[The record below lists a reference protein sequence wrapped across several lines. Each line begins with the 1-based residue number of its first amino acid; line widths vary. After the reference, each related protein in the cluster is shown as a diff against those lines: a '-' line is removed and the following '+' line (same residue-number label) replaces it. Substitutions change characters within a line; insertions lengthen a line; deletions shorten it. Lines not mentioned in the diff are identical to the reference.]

1 MKKFLDDIGLSYFW
15 DKIKTYVDNKTISA
29 SVDLNLLYPIG
40 RGFIDFTDTD
50 YSNWLGFTWER
61 ELVGM
66 FPIGYNPDDTDFNT
80 IGKTGG
86 EKTHK
91 LTTNE
96 IPSHNHS
103 IRYRNLARGIGD
115 AKFNIPNSG
124 TANTFLSA
132 YRYNNGN
139 NFVNPSDSNAFYA
152 ANTGGGQ
159 AHNNMP
165 PFQVVAYWKRVA

>member
-15 DKIKTYVDNKTISA
+15 DKIKTYVDNKTIST

-66 FPIGYNPDDTDFNT
+66 FPIGYNPDDADFNT

-86 EKTHK
+86 EKTHT
-91 LTTNE
+91 LTLTE
-96 IPSHNHS
+96 IPSHRHPNVVTNVTS
-103 IRYRNLARGIGD
+103 SRANTWDINKTAASVTSVSRTIS
-115 AKFNIPNSG
+115 NSG
-124 TANTFLSA
+124 S
-132 YRYNNGN
+132 
-139 NFVNPSDSNAFYA
+139 S
-152 ANTGGGQ
+152 GGGQ

>member
-15 DKIKTYVDNKTISA
+15 DKIKTYVDNKAISA

-86 EKTHK
+86 EKTHT
-91 LTTNE
+91 LTLNELPKYSKSVSWQQSSKEASGWGLVSNGGFLNRVVVTGGSTNTASFGNNQ
-96 IPSHNHS
+96 SHN
-103 IRYRNLARGIGD
+103 NL
-115 AKFNIPNSG
+115 
-124 TANTFLSA
+124 
-132 YRYNNGN
+132 
-139 NFVNPSDSNAFYA
+139 
-152 ANTGGGQ
+152 
-159 AHNNMP
+159 P

>member
-1 MKKFLDDIGLSYFW
+1 MAKNYLDKTGLSHFW
-15 DKIKTYVDNKTISA
+15 QKIKTYVDNKTVSA

-91 LTTNE
+91 LTLTE
-96 IPSHNHS
+96 IPSHRHPNVVTNVTS
-103 IRYRNLARGIGD
+103 SRANTWDINKTAASVTSVSRTIS
-115 AKFNIPNSG
+115 NSG
-124 TANTFLSA
+124 S
-132 YRYNNGN
+132 
-139 NFVNPSDSNAFYA
+139 S
-152 ANTGGGQ
+152 GGGQ
-159 AHNNMP
+159 AHNNLP